1 MITRAF
7 WVWLHRWVGLTMTG
21 FLILVG
27 LTGSLLAFNAELE
40 RLSAPQLFPGPHA
53 GTALDPA
60 ALARRADALVP
71 QARARTVYLGDE
83 GSAIIGMDARP
94 GEAPLDFNQ
103 LFLDPITGEELG
115 RRRVGGF
122 PNGLNNLLP
131 FIYRLHYNL
140 TIGLIG
146 RWILGIVALVWT
158 LDCFVGFYLTLP
170 HFGGSDRRGFF
181 ARWKTAWLVKL
192 RSSAYRVNFD
202 FHRAF
207 GLWLWAMLLVFAWSS
222 VSFNLPEVY
231 SPAMELASDY
241 QRPDVTPLAAPK
253 PSENRKTMDWEEA
266 WATARKLLDD
276 QTRMHGLTVERPIAL
291 YKLQDRGLYEYRVR
305 SSRDISDYNG
315 STSIFFDAFSG
326 ELRELRLPT
335 GQHAGNTITTWLA
348 ALHMARVFGLP
359 YRILVCTLGLV
370 ITMLSVTGV
379 YIWWK
384 KRRARKLASARAR
397 ATHEPGAV
405 GAEMPAE

>member
-1 MITRAF
+1 MTAHGQSNDGGYFRLGGRA
-7 WVWLHRWVGLTMTG
+7 
-21 FLILVG
+21 
-27 LTGSLLAFNAELE
+27 A
-40 RLSAPQLFPGPHA
+40 
-53 GTALDPA
+53 D
-60 ALARRADALVP
+60 ARRHPQTLALH
-71 QARARTVYLGDE
+71 QASVR
-83 GSAIIGMDARP
+83 
-94 GEAPLDFNQ
+94 
-103 LFLDPITGEELG
+103 G
-115 RRRVGGF
+115 RR
-122 PNGLNNLLP
+122 L
-131 FIYRLHYNL
+131 
-140 TIGLIG
+140 
-146 RWILGIVALVWT
+146 VALVWT

-202 FHRAF
+202 LHRAV
-207 GLWLWAMLLVFAWSS
+207 GLWLWPMLLVFAWSS

-241 QRPDVTPLAAPK
+241 QRPDVTQLAAPK
-253 PSENRKTMDWEEA
+253 PSENRKMMDWEEA
-266 WATARKLLDD
+266 WATARKVLDD
-276 QTRMHGLTVERPIAL
+276 QTRMRGLIVERPIAL
-291 YKLQDRGLYEYRVR
+291 YKLQNRGLYEYRVR
-305 SSRDISDYNG
+305 SSRDMSDRNG

-359 YRILVCTLGLV
+359 YRIFVCALGLV
-370 ITMLSVTGV
+370 IVTLSGTGV

-384 KRRARKLASARAR
+384 KRRARKLASARAH

-405 GAEMPAE
+405 GAEIPAE